1 MRNIKRGKMK
11 KCLYLLHFVGK
22 KRRRKAKLSAITT
35 LYLPFKVNEMND
47 PESILKL
54 PFGLTFAD
62 LYHRTGLRKLDQAFL
77 NFVQA
82 RNPDVAFQY
91 GTARQDGIPD
101 ESALLLSL
109 APFVNEFIG
118 GLFDVD
124 VTAYL
129 DQEHQLFGLILE
141 INRQFIQR
149 VAIKKY
155 PKVMISAL
163 EIDPLREILQAHVD
177 LQDEQAVARK
187 ISTWL
192 SAPESYQA
200 ELDITAQYASWAA
213 QTVEG
218 QKCHQGQALFLV
230 PHKLDPKH
238 LIPVEPSGVHD
249 AWQLPDHHQRLRE
262 GFALTD
268 SGLSRESALHQANY
282 CIWCHHQNKDSCSK
296 GLKPK
301 NKEEDKERFQRNGF
315 GTSLIGCPLE
325 QKISEMNEV
334 KSQGLTLAALSII
347 MIDNP
352 MLPATGHRICND
364 CMKACIYQKQD
375 PVNIPGVETQ
385 ILKETLSLPWGVEI
399 YSLLTRWNPLNFK
412 RPLVLPDS
420 GYKVLVVGMGP
431 AGFTLAHHLMNDG
444 HTVVAID
451 GLKIEPLPSE
461 ISGVDNTGQ
470 RTPFRPIKS
479 FWEIEESLQTRI
491 NGGFGGV
498 AEYGITVRWDKNFL
512 KLIRLVLERRPNFG
526 LWGGVRFGGTLSVD
540 QAFDMGFDHIAL
552 CMGAGSPTLIPM
564 KNSLAPGVRQASDFL
579 MALQLTGAAKES
591 SVANL
596 QICLPVVVIGGGLT
610 AIDTATEAMAY
621 YPVQVEK
628 FAKRYYELVDSYGAE
643 SVEAQWT
650 QKDHEIAVVF
660 LDHAK
665 SIQIERHQ
673 AQLEGRLPNF
683 RELVR
688 SWGGVT
694 VAYRRSLVEA
704 PSYTLNHEEVAKA
717 LEEGIAIL
725 DQTIPEAV
733 EVDDQGH
740 AVGLRVRRSEGTIT
754 LPARAILIAAG
765 TKPNINLAYDDP
777 HSVTLSGRTFQAV
790 DDRGEPVVPER
801 LAKPTFPH
809 VLMNLRPDQTAI
821 SFFGD
826 MHPSFAGNV
835 VKAMGSAKQG
845 YPVIS
850 RVLQKKAPSQV
861 SGASLLKEA
870 GDALRATV
878 QAVHRL
884 TPTIVEVIIHAPF
897 ATRAFHPGQFYRLQ
911 NFETFAPLVKGTRL
925 AMEGLALTGASV
937 DRDKGLLSTIVL
949 EMGGSSDLCASL
961 KPGEHIVLMGPT
973 GSPTEIPENE
983 TVMLVGGGLGN
994 AVLFSIGQ
1002 AMREKGCRV
1011 LYFAGYKKIEDRYK
1025 DHEIE
1030 AAADVVIWTCD
1041 EAPGFAPNRTQDR
1054 CFVGNIIE
1062 AISAYGREQL
1072 GSPLI
1077 ALSGIQRMIVIGS
1090 DRMMAAVAAARYGSL
1105 KSFLNPDH
1113 LAIGSINS
1121 PMQCMMKEICAQCL
1135 QRHIDPVTGE
1145 ERIVYSC
1152 ANQDQLLDQVDFK
1165 CLSDRLSQNSLSE
1178 KLTHHWVKHCLQ
1190 AKNK

>member
-1 MRNIKRGKMK
+1 MNRW
-11 KCLYLLHFVGK
+11 LYLLYFIGK
-22 KRRRKAKLSAITT
+22 KHRRIDKLSAITT
-35 LYLPFKVNEMND
+35 LYLRFKINEMND
-47 PESILKL
+47 QETTLNL

-62 LYHRTGLRKLDQAFL
+62 LYQRTGLMKLDQAFL

-82 RNPDVAFQY
+82 RDIDIAFQY
-91 GTARQDGIPD
+91 IAARQDGAPD

-118 GLFDVD
+118 GLFNVD
-124 VTAYL
+124 VRVEL
-129 DQEHQLFGLILE
+129 DQEHQRLGPILE
-141 INRQFIQR
+141 VNRQFVQR

-155 PKVMISAL
+155 PKIMISTL
-163 EIDPLREILQAHVD
+163 EIDPLQQALQAHVD
-177 LQDEQAVARK
+177 LQDEQAFARQ

-192 SAPESYQA
+192 STPESYQV
-200 ELDITAQYASWAA
+200 ELDIAAQYASWAA
-213 QTVEG
+213 QTLEG
-218 QKCHQGQALFLV
+218 QKRHQGQALFLV

-238 LIPVEPSGVHD
+238 LIPIEPSGIHG
-249 AWQLPDHHQRLRE
+249 AWQLPHQHQRLRD
-262 GFALTD
+262 GFSLTD
-268 SGLSRESALHQANY
+268 LGLSCESALHQANY
-282 CIWCHHQNKDSCSK
+282 CIWCHHQKKDSCSK

-301 NKEEDKERFQRNGF
+301 NKEENKERFQRNEF
-315 GTSLIGCPLE
+315 GTPLIGCPLE

-334 KSQGLTLAALSII
+334 KSQGFTLAALSII

-364 CMKACIYQKQD
+364 CMKACIYQKQE

-412 RPLVLPDS
+412 RPLLLPDS
-420 GYKVLVVGMGP
+420 GYKILVVGTGP

-444 HTVVAID
+444 HTVIAID
-451 GLKIEPLPSE
+451 GLKIEPLPCD
-461 ISGVDNTGQ
+461 ISGVDSAGQ

-479 FWEIEESLQTRI
+479 FWEIEENLQNRI

-512 KLIRLVLERRPNFG
+512 KLIRLVLERRINFS
-526 LWGGVRFGGTLSVD
+526 LWGGVRFGGTLSID

-579 MALQLTGAAKES
+579 MALQLTGAAKDS

-596 QICLPVVVIGGGLT
+596 QLRLPVVVIGGGLT

-621 YPVQVEK
+621 YPLQVEK
-628 FAKRYYELVDSYGAE
+628 FAKRYYELVDSYGLE
-643 SVEAQWT
+643 GVEAQWT
-650 QKDHEIAVVF
+650 QQDHEVAAVF

-665 SIQIERHQ
+665 SIQTERHQ
-673 AQLEGRLPNF
+673 AQLEGRFPNF
-683 RELVR
+683 QELIR

-694 VAYRRSLVEA
+694 VVYRRSLVEA

-725 DQTIPEAV
+725 DQTTPEAV
-733 EVDDQGH
+733 EVDEQGH
-740 AVGLRVRRSEGTIT
+740 AVGLKVVRPEGTIV

-765 TKPNINLAYDDP
+765 TKPNINLANDDP

-790 DDRGEPVVPER
+790 DETGVPVVPER
-801 LAKPTFPH
+801 LAKPSSPH

-850 RVLQKKAPSQV
+850 RVLKKKAPSQV
-861 SGASLLKEA
+861 SASSLLKEA
-870 GDALRATV
+870 SRALRATV

-884 TPTIVEVIIHAPF
+884 TPTIVEIIIHAPF
-897 ATRAFHPGQFYRLQ
+897 AARAFQPGQFYRLQ
-911 NFETFAPLVKGTRL
+911 NFETYAPLVKDTRL

-961 KPGEHIVLMGPT
+961 TPGEPVVLMGPT
-973 GSPTEIPENE
+973 GSPTEIPERE

-1025 DHEIE
+1025 EHEIE

-1041 EAPGFAPNRTQDR
+1041 EAPGFTPNRTQDR

-1077 ALSGIQRMIVIGS
+1077 ALSEIQRMIVIGS
-1090 DRMMAAVAAARYGSL
+1090 DRMMAAVASARYGPL
-1105 KSFLNPDH
+1105 KPFLNPDH

-1152 ANQDQLLDQVDFK
+1152 ANQDQPLDQVDFK
-1165 CLSDRLSQNSLSE
+1165 CLFDRLSQNRLSE
-1178 KLTHHWVKHCLQ
+1178 KLTHHWMQHCLQ

>member
-11 KCLYLLHFVGK
+11 DSPHLSYFMGK
-22 KRRRKAKLSAITT
+22 KHRKMAKVSAITS
-35 LYLPFKVNEMND
+35 LYLPFKINEMPHQKTTLN
-47 PESILKL
+47 L

-62 LYHRTGLRKLDQAFL
+62 LYHRDGLKKLDQAFL
-77 NFVQA
+77 NFVQV
-82 RNPDVAFQY
+82 RSVDISFQY
-91 GTARQDGIPD
+91 SVARQGEIPD

-109 APFVNEFIG
+109 ARLVEEFIG

-124 VTAYL
+124 AAARL
-129 DQEHQLFGLILE
+129 HQEHQKLSLILE
-141 INRQFIQR
+141 INRQFVQR

-155 PKVMISAL
+155 PKSTVSTLRIG
-163 EIDPLREILQAHVD
+163 PLRQALQAHVD
-177 LQDEQAVARK
+177 VQDEQAVASQ
-187 ISTWL
+187 ISRWL
-192 SAPESYQA
+192 DAPENYQI
-200 ELDITAQYASWAA
+200 ELDIVAQYAAWAA

-218 QKCHQGQALFLV
+218 QKCHPGQTLFSV
-230 PHKLDPKH
+230 PHKLDPEH
-238 LIPVEPSGVHD
+238 LIPVEATGIHG
-249 AWQLPDHHQRLRE
+249 AWQLPDHQQRLRK
-262 GFALTD
+262 GFSLTD
-268 SGLSRESALHQANY
+268 PGLDRASALHQANY
-282 CIWCHHQNKDSCSK
+282 CIWCHHQGKDSCSK

-301 NKEEDKERFQRNGF
+301 KKDEDKERFQKNVF
-315 GTSLIGCPLE
+315 GTPLIGCPLE

-334 KSQGLTLAALSII
+334 KSQGLTLAALAII

-352 MLPATGHRICND
+352 MVPATGHRICND

-399 YSLLTRWNPLNFK
+399 YSLLTRWNPLNFR
-412 RPLVLPDS
+412 RPLMLPDS
-420 GYKVLVVGMGP
+420 GYKVLVVGTGP

-451 GLKIEPLPSE
+451 GLKVEPLPSE
-461 ISGVDNTGQ
+461 ISGVDRTGQ
-470 RTPFRPIKS
+470 RVPFRSIKS
-479 FWEIEESLQTRI
+479 FWEIEEDLKSRI

-512 KLIRLVLERRPNFG
+512 KLIRLVLERRSNFG
-526 LWGGVRFGGTLSVD
+526 LFGGIRFGGTLSID
-540 QAFDMGFDHIAL
+540 QAFNLGFDHIAL

-591 SVANL
+591 SIANL
-596 QICLPVVVIGGGLT
+596 QLRLPVVVIGGGLT

-621 YPVQVEK
+621 YPIQVEK
-628 FAKRYYELVDSYGAE
+628 FAKRYHELVDSYGSKA
-643 SVEAQWT
+643 VEAQWT
-650 QKDHEIAVVF
+650 LQDNEIAGVF
-660 LDHAK
+660 LDHAE
-665 SIQIERHQ
+665 SIRTERHQ

-683 RELVR
+683 QKLVQ

-694 VAYRRSLVEA
+694 VVYRRPLVEA

-717 LEEGIAIL
+717 LEEGISIL
-725 DQTIPEAV
+725 DQTTPEAV
-733 EVDDQGH
+733 EIDGQGH
-740 AVGLRVRRSEGTIT
+740 TVGLKVQRPEGAMT

-765 TKPNINLAYDDP
+765 TKPNINLSYDDP
-777 HSVTLSGRTFQAV
+777 HFATLSGQTFQAV
-790 DDRGEPVVPER
+790 DDKGAPALPER
-801 LAKPTFPH
+801 LAKPAVPH
-809 VLMNLRPDQTAI
+809 VVMSLRPDQTAI

-826 MHPSFAGNV
+826 MHPSFSGNV

-850 RVLQKKAPSQV
+850 RLLKKKVPSKV
-861 SGASLLKEA
+861 SGPSLLEEVS
-870 GDALRATV
+870 LSMRATV
-878 QAVHRL
+878 QAVNRL
-884 TPTIVEVIIHAPF
+884 TPTIIEVVIHAPY
-897 ATRAFHPGQFYRLQ
+897 AAQAFRPGQFYRLQ
-911 NFETFAPLVKGTRL
+911 NYESLAPMIKDTRL

-937 DRDKGLLSTIVL
+937 DRDKGLLSMIVL
-949 EMGGSSDLCASL
+949 EMGGSSDLCAHL
-961 KPGEHIVLMGPT
+961 KPGEPVVLMGPT
-973 GSPTEIPENE
+973 GSPTEIPEKE

-1011 LYFAGYKKIEDRYK
+1011 VYFTGYRKLEDRYK
-1025 DHEIE
+1025 ESEIE
-1030 AAADVVIWTCD
+1030 AAADVVVWCCD
-1041 EAPGFAPNRTQDR
+1041 ETPGFIPTRTQDR
-1054 CFVGNIIE
+1054 SFVGNLVE
-1062 AISAYGREQL
+1062 AIAAYGREEF
-1072 GSPLI
+1072 GPCSI
-1077 ALSGIQRMIVIGS
+1077 ALSEVQRLIVIGS
-1090 DRMMAAVAAARYGSL
+1090 DRMMGAVAAARYGVL
-1105 KSFLNPDH
+1105 APFLHPDH

-1135 QRHIDPVTGE
+1135 QRHVDPVTGE

-1178 KLTHHWVKHCLQ
+1178 KLTHHWVRHCLK

>member
-1 MRNIKRGKMK
+1 
-11 KCLYLLHFVGK
+11 
-22 KRRRKAKLSAITT
+22 
-35 LYLPFKVNEMND
+35 MND
-47 PESILKL
+47 REATLNL

-62 LYHRTGLRKLDQAFL
+62 LYHRKGLEKLDQAFL
-77 NFVQA
+77 NFIQA
-82 RNPDVAFQY
+82 RRPDLAFQY
-91 GTARQDGIPD
+91 DAARQDGVPD

-118 GLFDVD
+118 GLFDID
-124 VTAYL
+124 VTVQL
-129 DQEHQLFGLILE
+129 DLEHQRLGLILE
-141 INRQFIQR
+141 VNRQFVQR

-155 PKVMISAL
+155 PKTVISTV
-163 EIDPLREILQAHVD
+163 EMEPLRQALQAHVD
-177 LQDEQAVARK
+177 VQDEQAVARQ
-187 ISTWL
+187 ISIWL
-192 SAPESYQA
+192 STPENYQI
-200 ELDITAQYASWAA
+200 ELDIVAQYASWAA

-218 QKCHQGQALFLV
+218 QKYHQGQALFLI

-238 LIPVEPSGVHD
+238 LIPVETSGIHG
-249 AWQLPDHHQRLRE
+249 AWQLPDHYQRLRE
-262 GFALTD
+262 GFLLTD
-268 SGLSRESALHQANY
+268 LGLSRESALHQANY

-315 GTSLIGCPLE
+315 GTPLIGCPLE

-352 MLPATGHRICND
+352 MVPATGHRICND

-385 ILKETLSLPWGVEI
+385 ILKEILSLPWGVEI

-412 RPLVLPDS
+412 RPLMLSDS
-420 GYKVLVVGMGP
+420 GYKVLVVGTGP

-444 HTVVAID
+444 HTAIAID
-451 GLKIEPLPSE
+451 GLKIEPLPCE
-461 ISGVDNTGQ
+461 ISGVDHTGQ
-470 RTPFRPIKS
+470 RVPFRPIKS
-479 FWEIEESLQTRI
+479 FWEIEESLKTRV

-526 LWGGVRFGGTLSVD
+526 LWGSIRFGGTLSID

-591 SVANL
+591 SIANL
-596 QICLPVVVIGGGLT
+596 QLRLPVVVIGGGLT

-628 FAKRYYELVDSYGAE
+628 FAKRYYELVDSYGLE
-643 SVEAQWT
+643 IVEAQWNE
-650 QKDHEIAVVF
+650 QDHEVAAVF

-673 AQLEGRLPNF
+673 AHLQDRLPNIQK
-683 RELVR
+683 LVR

-694 VAYRRSLVEA
+694 VIYRRSLVEA

-733 EVDDQGH
+733 EVDKQGH
-740 AVGLRVRRSEGTIT
+740 AVGLKVGRPEGTIT

-765 TKPNINLAYDDP
+765 TKPNINLVYDDP
-777 HSVTLSGRTFQAV
+777 HSVTLNGRTFQAV
-790 DDRGEPVVPER
+790 DDNGIPVVPEN
-801 LAKPTFPH
+801 LAKPIFPH

-850 RVLQKKAPSQV
+850 RVLKKKAPSQI
-861 SGASLLKEA
+861 SGSSLLKEA
-870 GDALRATV
+870 GYALRATV

-884 TPTIVEVIIHAPF
+884 TPTIVEIVIHAPF
-897 ATRAFHPGQFYRLQ
+897 AARAFQPGQFYRLQ
-911 NFETFAPLVKGTRL
+911 NFETSAPLVKDTRL

-961 KPGEHIVLMGPT
+961 NPGEPIALMGPT
-973 GSPTEIPENE
+973 GSPTEIPEKE

-1002 AMREKGCRV
+1002 AMRERGCRV

-1025 DHEIE
+1025 EHEIE
-1030 AAADVVIWTCD
+1030 AAADVVVWTCD
-1041 EAPGFAPNRTQDR
+1041 EAPGFTPNRSQDG

-1062 AISAYGREQL
+1062 AISAYGRGQL
-1072 GSPLI
+1072 GFPLI
-1077 ALSGIQRMIVIGS
+1077 ALTDIQRMIVIGS
-1090 DRMMAAVAAARYGSL
+1090 DRMMAAVAAARYSSL
-1105 KSFLNPDH
+1105 KPFLNPEH

-1121 PMQCMMKEICAQCL
+1121 PMQCMMKKICAQCL

-1178 KLTHHWVKHCLQ
+1178 KLTHHWIQHCLQ